1 MSGRVRLH
9 RTCKK
14 LRKESYRVELLLGET
29 GNLQS
34 PNSGLVFVSSRG
46 EGSGSIASSIV
57 SIVSIIAGSG
67 SESVRLDC
75 LVCEPGLVV
84 PIDSSDSIVGN
95 MSDLE
100 HDIIEE
106 VEEKS
111 K

>member
-1 MSGRVRLH
+1 M
-9 RTCKK
+9 
-14 LRKESYRVELLLGET
+14 
-29 GNLQS
+29 
-34 PNSGLVFVSSRG
+34 SSRG

-57 SIVSIIAGSG
+57 SSIAGSG